1 MSDKSDPS
9 SRFLIMIVCLGVVSS
24 SVVLFTLR
32 LFSQRS
38 EGDPFFASND
48 YLQFKQSVMIKN
60 IRQEMAEEF
69 VGTVVNCI
77 SPQILPGQSLTEQQ
91 LTERVTTLLE
101 NFSASNENIK
111 NQKCEKDKSR
121 AWTFALPCKLII
133 NRPPTELSGMVKL
146 GDINICG
153 TTIAA
158 SIRSATGRCSESANF
173 PACLVTSILAND
185 DVKKEIAKPVEI
197 EKVNSQ

>member
-24 SVVLFTLR
+24 LVLLFTLR

-48 YLQFKQSVMIKN
+48 YLQFKKSVMIKN

-69 VGTVVNCI
+69 VDAVVNCI
-77 SPQILPGQSLTEQQ
+77 SSQILPGQSLTEQQ
-91 LTERVTTLLE
+91 LTERVTAVLE

-111 NQKCEKDKSR
+111 NQKCQKDKSR
-121 AWTFALPCKLII
+121 AWTFALPCKLIF
-133 NRPPTELSGMVKL
+133 NKLPTELSGVKL

-158 SIRSATGRCSESANF
+158 SIRSATGHCSESANF

-185 DVKKEIAKPVEI
+185 DVKKEIDKPVEI

>member
-9 SRFLIMIVCLGVVSS
+9 SRFIIMIVCLGVVSS

-32 LFSQRS
+32 LFSQGS

-48 YLQFKQSVMIKN
+48 FLQFKQSVMIKN

-91 LTERVTTLLE
+91 LTERVTTVLE

-133 NRPPTELSGMVKL
+133 NRPPTELMKF

>member
-24 SVVLFTLR
+24 LVLLFTLR

-60 IRQEMAEEF
+60 IRQEMGEEF
-69 VGTVVNCI
+69 VDAVVNCI

-91 LTERVTTLLE
+91 LTERVSAVLE

-111 NQKCEKDKSR
+111 NQKCQKDKSR
-121 AWTFALPCKLII
+121 AWTFALPCKLIF
-133 NRPPTELSGMVKL
+133 NRPPTELSGVKL

-158 SIRSATGRCSESANF
+158 SIRSATGHCSESANF

-185 DVKKEIAKPVEI
+185 DVKKEIDKPVEI
-197 EKVNSQ
+197 DKVNSQ

>member
-24 SVVLFTLR
+24 LVVLFTLR
-32 LFSQRS
+32 LFSHRS

-69 VGTVVNCI
+69 VDAVVNCI

-91 LTERVTTLLE
+91 LTERVTAVLE

-111 NQKCEKDKSR
+111 NQKCQKDKSR
-121 AWTFALPCKLII
+121 AWTFALPCKLIF
-133 NRPPTELSGMVKL
+133 NRPPTALSVVKL

-158 SIRSATGRCSESANF
+158 STRSATGHCSKSANF
-173 PACLVTSILAND
+173 QACLVTSILAND
-185 DVKKEIAKPVEI
+185 DVNKKMNKPVEI

>member
-9 SRFLIMIVCLGVVSS
+9 FRFLIMIVCLGVVSS

-91 LTERVTTLLE
+91 LTERVTMVLE

-111 NQKCEKDKSR
+111 NQKCEKDRSR

-133 NRPPTELSGMVKL
+133 RPRTELSGMVKL

>member
-9 SRFLIMIVCLGVVSS
+9 SRFIIMIVCLGVVSS

-91 LTERVTTLLE
+91 LTERVTTVLE

-133 NRPPTELSGMVKL
+133 NRPPIELSGMVKL

-185 DVKKEIAKPVEI
+185 DVKKEIDKPVEI
-197 EKVNSQ
+197 EKINSQ